1 MSVEHMPDERLVHYY
16 ENVRQ
21 QVEADRAGN
30 HTFMMNPTVQQYAD
44 QLQSEM
50 IKRGLEHSP
59 IQWPPE
65 MARKYQKVVDG
76 DGQQESG
83 PVATGKSPMISVQT
97 HEEMQDDLIK
107 NPAERTDHPSLSG
120 AIRSFVERGLK
131 AKK

>member
-1 MSVEHMPDERLVHYY
+1 MSVEDMPDGRLVRYY

-30 HTFMMNPTVQQYAD
+30 HKFMMNPTVQQYAD

-59 IQWPPE
+59 IEWPGE
-65 MARKYQKVVDG
+65 MARKHREVVDE
-76 DGQQESG
+76 DGQQESN
-83 PVATGKSPMISVQT
+83 PVATGKSPMIGVQM
-97 HEEMQDDLIK
+97 HEEMQDLIK
-107 NPAERTDHPSLSG
+107 NPAEQNDHPSLSVT
-120 AIRSFVERGLK
+120 IRSFVERGLN

>member
-1 MSVEHMPDERLVHYY
+1 MSVEDMPDERLVRYY

-30 HTFMMNPTVQQYAD
+30 YKFMMNPTVQQYAD

-59 IQWPPE
+59 IEWPQE
-65 MARKYQKVVDG
+65 MARKRREVVDE
-76 DGQQESG
+76 DGQHESN
-83 PVATGKSPMISVQT
+83 PVATGKSPMIGVQM
-97 HEEMQDDLIK
+97 HEEMQDLIK
-107 NPAERTDHPSLSG
+107 NPAEQNDHPSLSDT
-120 AIRSFVERGLK
+120 IRSLVERRLK